1 MNTSQ
6 TIRERIAAQRPGE
19 PFTPALFAGLGSR
32 AAIDQALMRQVRAG
46 DVERVGH
53 GLYIRPGAG
62 RFGIKSAPAPE
73 RVARAVAE
81 AEGAT
86 IEIHGAEAAR
96 RLGLSTQMPAQP
108 VFLTTGSSRQIRM
121 GKLVIRLQRVA
132 PRKLA
137 LAGRPAGQAL
147 SALWYL
153 GRDEVTPDTF
163 RQIAEK
169 LPPDEFEALCAA
181 KASMPAWMVRALLAY
196 EQSESARA

>member
-86 IEIHGAEAAR
+86 IEVHGAEAAR

-163 RQIAEK
+163 RQIAGK

-196 EQSESARA
+196 EQSEPARA